1 MLAGC
6 FRMADRVLPPLPSAI
21 CFLLTNSDET
31 QKKAQRYEELYG
43 RTDLSDE
50 QRAERAA
57 LRIELKDAKEVLE
70 KIEGK
75 KVS

>member
-1 MLAGC
+1 MQFTDFSSYSVDDIAEGYLDAE
-6 FRMADRVLPPLPSAI
+6 AY
-21 CFLLTNSDET
+21 SDET